1 MEQRVRKHREFALQ
15 SPERQSFDIH
25 STWEAHLVMAQPQTE
40 KRSTRRFS
48 LELPVTLVGSEH
60 GIATAQTRDVSS
72 RGVYIYLDSEIA
84 EGVPLEFVMTLPTEI
99 TLSDPIR
106 VRCAG
111 RVLRVEKNGD
121 RQGVAVSIER
131 YDFMSEE

>member
-1 MEQRVRKHREFALQ
+1 
-15 SPERQSFDIH
+15 
-25 STWEAHLVMAQPQTE
+25 MAQPQTE

-48 LELPVTLVGSEH
+48 LELPVKLVDQEH
-60 GIATAQTRDVSS
+60 GVTTAQTRDVSS
-72 RGVYIYLDSEIA
+72 RGVYIYLESNIA

-106 VRCAG
+106 VRCSG
-111 RVLRVEKNGD
+111 HVLRVEKHNS
-121 RQGVAVSIER
+121 RQGVAVSIDR